1 MTLYIIRHA
10 DPDYENNTITEFG
23 WQEARALA
31 DWMKDIPI
39 DRIYTSPMGRAI
51 DTAKPLCEAKGIV
64 PEILPWTAESKDY
77 LSALQLT
84 PEMDC
89 RYHYSTRKGIYRFDD
104 FTDTDRMKTVKYMIQ
119 KSDEFLA
126 SFGYVRQGLLYR
138 IEKPSDESVA
148 VFCHGGFG
156 AAWIAHLIG
165 AAPGL
170 AHPSI
175 KLGTSSVTTF
185 SFLNTEKGFN
195 RPVMRR
201 MGEIHHIYKAGLR
214 VNTR

>member
-64 PEILPWTAESKDY
+64 PEILPWTAESTDY
-77 LSALQLT
+77 MSALHLT

-89 RYHYSTRKGIYRFDD
+89 RYHYSTQKGVYQFDD
-104 FTDTDRMKTVKYMIQ
+104 FTGTDRMKTVEHMIQ

-138 IEKPSDESVA
+138 MEKPCDESVA

-170 AHPSI
+170 ALPSI

-195 RPVMRR
+195 RPVLRR
-201 MGEIHHIYKAGLR
+201 MGEIHHVYNAGLR
-214 VNTR
+214 INTR